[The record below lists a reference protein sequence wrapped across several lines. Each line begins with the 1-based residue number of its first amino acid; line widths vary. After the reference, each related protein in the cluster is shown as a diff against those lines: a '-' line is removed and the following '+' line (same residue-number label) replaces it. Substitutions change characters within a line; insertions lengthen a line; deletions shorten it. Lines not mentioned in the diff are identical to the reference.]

1 MIAFFWEHPAMYQI
15 STVGFFQSQG
25 RILVVDQD
33 DWCREFL
40 SQVIKLWGLGE
51 FHLASSVEEAQSL
64 IEELAFDLLI
74 TDLNLPQC
82 HQLLENI
89 RQRFPGIR
97 LIVMLHQ
104 RSQLHQIFYL
114 EHMEVVI
121 KPLSLDEMARK
132 IREAIHS
139 KHRHKVE
146 EEIFRL
152 KQEAFRL

>member
-1 MIAFFWEHPAMYQI
+1 MYQL
-15 STVGFFQSQG
+15 TATRAYQYRG

-40 SQVIKLWGLGE
+40 SQVIKLWGFGE
-51 FHLASSVEEAQSL
+51 FHLASSVEEAQDIL
-64 IEELAFDLLI
+64 EKLAFDVLI
-74 TDLNLPQC
+74 TDLNLPQS
-82 HQLLENI
+82 HQLLDTI
-89 RQRFPGIR
+89 RQRFPGTR

-114 EHMEVVI
+114 EHVEVVI

-139 KHRHKVE
+139 KHRLKVE
-146 EEIFRL
+146 EDLLRF
-152 KQEAFRL
+152 KQETFRI

>member
-1 MIAFFWEHPAMYQI
+1 MYQI
-15 STVGFFQSQG
+15 STVASYQSQG

-51 FHLASSVEEAQSL
+51 FRLASSVEEAQGIL
-64 IEELAFDLLI
+64 EELAFDLLI
-74 TDLNLPQC
+74 TDLNLPQA
-82 HQLLENI
+82 HQLIENI

-104 RSQLHQIFYL
+104 RSQAHQIVYL
-114 EHMEVVI
+114 DHMEVVI
-121 KPLSLDEMARK
+121 KPLGLDEMARK

-146 EEIFRL
+146 EDILRL
-152 KQEAFRL
+152 KQEVFRI

>member
-1 MIAFFWEHPAMYQI
+1 MYQI
-15 STVGFFQSQG
+15 TAISSSQHRG

-40 SQVIKLWGLGE
+40 SQVIKLWALGE
-51 FHLASSVEEAQSL
+51 LYVASSLEEAQALCEKLS
-64 IEELAFDLLI
+64 FDLLI

-82 HQLLENI
+82 QQLLDDI

-104 RSQLHQIFYL
+104 RSQLHQIFHL
-114 EHMEVVI
+114 EHMEIVV

-139 KHRHKVE
+139 KHRLKVE
-146 EEIFRL
+146 ETILRL
-152 KQEAFRL
+152 KREAFRI